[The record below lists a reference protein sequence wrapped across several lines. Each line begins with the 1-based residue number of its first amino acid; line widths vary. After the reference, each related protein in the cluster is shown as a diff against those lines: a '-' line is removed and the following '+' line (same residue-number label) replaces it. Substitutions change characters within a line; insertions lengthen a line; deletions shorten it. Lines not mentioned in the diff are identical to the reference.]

1 MNLRT
6 LVGALVSRSMFG
18 GRDGRTFGGK
28 RDLYRAFGYK
38 RELGPEDYRARFK
51 RNGVANRVVKALPK
65 ATWRGGG
72 EIIEDQDPTAFTEF
86 EEAFDLM
93 NDRLKIWAT
102 LQRADILAGI
112 GQYAIVVIGAP
123 GRMDSPL
130 LKVKGPED
138 IKYLMPYA
146 QEEASVFEFD
156 TNPESPR
163 FGYPE
168 FYTITRTIQTFGSS
182 TNQVT
187 IGKKVH
193 WTRVL
198 HVADGLLDDNIF
210 GEPRLEPIW
219 NYLDDLDKVTGGG
232 AESFYRRADQG
243 LQIDLDPTVD
253 FEETDKA
260 TGAPSAAKKGLRRQI
275 EEYEHGF
282 RRTLLTR
289 GAEVTPLGSDVADFS
304 QPVTALI
311 SLISSSTGIP
321 QRVLMGSE
329 QGKLA
334 AQQDRSNW
342 DERVADRRDDFAAP
356 YLVRPLIDRFIK
368 IGALPT
374 PKEKYEVRWPQLKV
388 LDDAQRAVVAVQWA
402 SLNSAAGERI
412 VMPDEI
418 RDRILNLPKLDEVNA
433 ALEIMPDAEPKQ
445 VGNVVG
451 VPDSKRPTRTAR
463 KFYRKWLVLTP
474 AQQDQYRPKLR
485 ALASKRLGKEAP
497 AWEHVHQAADRF
509 RAQAK
514 TTRSRRVQG
523 GA

>member
-1 MNLRT
+1 MVTLRD
-6 LVGALVSRSMFG
+6 LVGMLSARSLFG
-18 GRDGRTFGGK
+18 QRDGRTFGGK

-38 RELGPEDYRARFK
+38 RVLGPEDYRARFK

-72 EIIEDQDPTAFTEF
+72 EIIEDEDPTTLTDF
-86 EEAFDLM
+86 EAAFDSL
-93 NDRLKIWAT
+93 NERLNIWAT

-123 GRMDSPL
+123 GRMDAPL
-130 LKVKGPED
+130 EKVRGADD

-146 QEEASVFEFD
+146 QEEAKVFKFD
-156 TNPESPR
+156 TNEQSPR

-168 FYTITRTIQTFGSS
+168 FYSLTRTITSSS
-182 TNQVT
+182 TTNAITVAKQ
-187 IGKKVH
+187 VH

-219 NYLDDLDKVTGGG
+219 NLLDDLDKVSGGG
-232 AESFYRRADQG
+232 PEAFFRRADQG
-243 LQIDLDPTVD
+243 MHFDLDPTVD
-253 FEETDKA
+253 FDETDKA
-260 TGAPSAAKKGLRRQI
+260 TGATSTAKKGMRKQI
-275 EEYEHGF
+275 DEYEHGF
-282 RRTLLTR
+282 RRNLLTR
-289 GAEVTPLGSDVADFS
+289 GVEVTPLGSDVADFS

-311 SLISSSTGIP
+311 SLISASTGIP

-356 YLVRPLIDRFIK
+356 YLVRPLLDRFIK
-368 IGALPT
+368 IGALPK
-374 PKEKYEVRWPQLKV
+374 PDEKYEVRWPQLKV

-418 RDRILNLPKLDEVNA
+418 RDRILNLPKLDDVNA
-433 ALEIMPDAEPKQ
+433 ALELMPDAEPKEI
-445 VGNVVG
+445 GNVTG

-463 KFYRKWLVLTP
+463 KFYRKWLVLSTQ
-474 AQQDQYRPKLR
+474 QQDQYRPKLR
-485 ALASKRLGKEAP
+485 AAAARRSGKEAQ
-497 AWEHVHQAADRF
+497 AWEHVHHAADRF
-509 RAQAK
+509 RTQAK
-514 TTRSRRVQG
+514 ASRPRRVQS